1 MTYIN
6 QREYYT
12 NNGVNP
18 TDTNWGSYQYISLD
32 DLMTNFELMYEG
44 NHSLVNNEN
53 RYKILFHTKRAIQEL
68 NYDAFKEIPFIIL
81 DICFRKKL
89 QLITYETDSLSMSA
103 INILCI
109 SFYFLFIV
117 IINIEYKIF

>member
-1 MTYIN
+1 MTYIS

-53 RYKILFHTKRAIQEL
+53 RYKILFHTKRAIQDKDESQEDEMIRQL
-68 NYDAFKEIPFIIL
+68 TNNKVKVKKDKKVKKNGNN
-81 DICFRKKL
+81 RKQHNSK
-89 QLITYETDSLSMSA
+89 
-103 INILCI
+103 
-109 SFYFLFIV
+109 
-117 IINIEYKIF
+117 